1 MITIGDGIA
10 GFAMLLAVAVLA
22 HEPWRWLGW
31 AIGRTLEAEGE
42 VFRWV
47 RAVST
52 ALVCALC
59 ARLVVFPAGALEGV
73 PVAVRMGALAL
84 GIAVFFATGRR
95 LLAGIATGM
104 GIILVG
110 KLVAG

>member
-1 MITIGDGIA
+1 MITIGEGIA
-10 GFAMLLAVAVLA
+10 GFAMLLAVAVLV

-31 AIGRTLEAEGE
+31 AIGRTIDPEGE

-59 ARLVVFPAGALEGV
+59 ARLVVFPAGALESV
-73 PVAVRMGALAL
+73 PVAIRIAALAL
-84 GIAVFFATGRR
+84 GIGIFFASGRR
-95 LLAGIATGM
+95 LLAGILTGM

-110 KLVAG
+110 KLIAG